1 MKCLERKRKNILFP
15 VLLQNDI
22 NGQIMKQAG
31 KQCLKI
37 SITFLV
43 LKILLQLFT
52 AIIVSRSGSR
62 CRNRNKGTTKFG
74 ALDKLDSEIP
84 NESSCFYS
92 EKRLSFKKKKIP
104 LFLPDF
110 LNISQIHTM
119 VSHCFNSLQQFC
131 LLEQN

>member
-22 NGQIMKQAG
+22 NGYIMKQAG

-92 EKRLSFKKKKIP
+92 EKRLSFKKKKKSHYFCQI
-104 LFLPDF
+104 FLIF
-110 LNISQIHTM
+110 LKSTQWFPTASTHYSSS
-119 VSHCFNSLQQFC
+119 VF
-131 LLEQN
+131 

>member
-1 MKCLERKRKNILFP
+1 
-15 VLLQNDI
+15 
-22 NGQIMKQAG
+22 MKQAG

-74 ALDKLDSEIP
+74 ALDKLDSEIH

-119 VSHCFNSLQQFC
+119 VSHCFNSLQ
-131 LLEQN
+131 